1 MDSSKLKRDEFDEEL
16 YYEGNIQRDQ
26 LDYND
31 EFVKVLFF
39 HLRDSFRFAIYDAS
53 WIDSKFSDYVNH
65 RLSNIRLQIG
75 IPQKILKDHQYVQ
88 QYYREFII
96 NEINFMKNIEQHWN
110 IEKKI
115 LGNLL
120 KGELSEEDRI
130 VFEMFSSTRFGDNRR
145 IKYLKDLNMVIVD
158 REILR
163 EPYYNYKYPVAV
175 NFARLGLDLAGILL
189 EASFE
194 IGENY
199 KELLFQ
205 ENQYSA
211 EEKDIL
217 HKNTLE
223 GDSLKCVNE

>member
-1 MDSSKLKRDEFDEEL
+1 
-16 YYEGNIQRDQ
+16 
-26 LDYND
+26 
-31 EFVKVLFF
+31 
-39 HLRDSFRFAIYDAS
+39 
-53 WIDSKFSDYVNH
+53 
-65 RLSNIRLQIG
+65 
-75 IPQKILKDHQYVQ
+75 
-88 QYYREFII
+88 
-96 NEINFMKNIEQHWN
+96 MKNIEQHWN

-120 KGELSEEDRI
+120 KGNLSEEDRI
-130 VFEMFSSTRFGDNRR
+130 IYEMFSSTRSGDNRR
-145 IKYLKDLNMVIVD
+145 IKYLKDLNLVIID
-158 REILR
+158 REVLR

-175 NFARLGLDLAGILL
+175 NFARLGVDLAGILL

-194 IGENY
+194 IGEHY
-199 KELLFQ
+199 KEMLFQ